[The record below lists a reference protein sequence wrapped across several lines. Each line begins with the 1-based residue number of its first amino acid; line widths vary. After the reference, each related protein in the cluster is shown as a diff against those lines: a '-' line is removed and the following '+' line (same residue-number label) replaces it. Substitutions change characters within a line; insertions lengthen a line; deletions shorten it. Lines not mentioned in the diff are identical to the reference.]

1 MIGFTLRRLSQLLP
15 VLIVSSAIV
24 FLLMRLVPGDP
35 VVMLVGEHASLD
47 VQATVRHQLGLDQPL
62 PLQYVVWLGRILR
75 GDFGSSYFSKLPVLD
90 LMSQAAPATAE
101 LALAALALALIVA
114 VPLGLLSALHQGSR
128 LNLAVTAYTGLAL
141 GVPNFWLGIL
151 LILLFTLALGWLPPG
166 GRVDPLQ
173 NLSLGLKTLILPAAT
188 LSIHMSAV
196 FARFITTA
204 MLDVLNEDYVRTAR
218 AKGLAERAVVIGH
231 ALRAALIPVVTV
243 VGLQFGRLLGGT
255 VVVESIFAWPGLGR
269 MMIDAVG
276 QRDYPLV
283 QATLL
288 LMVGVFV
295 LINLLMDL
303 LYGLLDPRIRLGQ
316 GRTS

>member
-1 MIGFTLRRLSQLLP
+1 MIGYTLRRLSQLVP

-24 FLLMRLVPGDP
+24 FVLMRMVPGDP
-35 VVMLVGEHASLD
+35 VLMMVGENASTE
-47 VQATVRHQLGLDQPL
+47 VQAAVRHQLGLDQPL
-62 PLQYVVWLGRILR
+62 PVQYVFWLGRILH
-75 GDFGSSYFSKLPVLD
+75 GDFGNSYFSKLPVLD
-90 LMSQAAPATAE
+90 LMSGAAPATAQ
-101 LALAALALALIVA
+101 LALVALAMALIVA
-114 VPLGLLSALHQGSR
+114 LPIGVLSALHQGSR
-128 LNLAVTAYTGLAL
+128 FNLAVTAYTGLAL

-166 GRVDPLQ
+166 GRIDPFQ
-173 NLSLGLKTLILPAAT
+173 NPSLGLKTLILPALT

-204 MLDVLNEDYVRTAR
+204 MLDVLHEDYVRTAR
-218 AKGLAERAVVIGH
+218 AKGLAERAVVVGH

-288 LMVGVFV
+288 LMVVVFV
-295 LINLLMDL
+295 MINLAMDL
-303 LYGLLDPRIRLGQ
+303 LYGLLDPRIRLGL
-316 GRTS
+316 GRD

>member
-1 MIGFTLRRLSQLLP
+1 MVSYVLRRLWQLVP

-24 FLLMRLVPGDP
+24 FALMRMVPGDP
-35 VVMLVGEHASLD
+35 VLMMVGESASAET
-47 VQATVRHQLGLDQPL
+47 QATVRRQLGLDQPL
-62 PLQYVVWLGRILR
+62 PVQYLIWANRVLR
-75 GDFGSSYFSKLPVLD
+75 GDFGNSYFSKLPVAD
-90 LMSQAAPATAE
+90 LVASAAPATAE
-101 LALAALALALIVA
+101 LAVVSLVLALIVA
-114 VPLGLLSALHQGSR
+114 LPLGILSALHQGSR
-128 LNLAVTAYTGLAL
+128 FNFAVTAYTGLAL

-166 GRVDPLQ
+166 GRIDPFQ
-173 NLSLGLKTLILPAAT
+173 NPSLGLKTLILPAAT
-188 LSIHMSAV
+188 LSVHMSAV

-204 MLDVLNEDYVRTAR
+204 MLDVLHEDYVRTAR
-218 AKGLAERAVVIGH
+218 AKGLAEHAVVVGH

-288 LMVGVFV
+288 LMVVVFV
-295 LINLLMDL
+295 VINLLMDL
-303 LYGLLDPRIRLGQ
+303 LYGLLDPRIRLGH
-316 GRTS
+316 GRA

>member
-1 MIGFTLRRLSQLLP
+1 MMIGYTLRRFTQLIP
-15 VLIVSSAIV
+15 VLVVSSAIV
-24 FLLMRLVPGDP
+24 FVLMRLVPGDP
-35 VVMLVGEHASLD
+35 VMMLVGENASAQ
-47 VQATVRHQLGLDQPL
+47 VQAAVRHQLGLDQPL
-62 PLQYVVWLGRILR
+62 PVQYVLWLGRMLG
-75 GDFGSSYFSKLPVLD
+75 GDFGTSYFSKLPVVD
-90 LMSQAAPATAE
+90 LVSSAAPATAQ
-101 LALAALALALIVA
+101 LALVSLLLSLVVALPI
-114 VPLGLLSALHQGSR
+114 GILSALYQGSR
-128 LNLAVTAYTGLAL
+128 FNLAVTAYTGLAL

-166 GRVDPLQ
+166 GRIDPAQ

-188 LSIHMSAV
+188 LAVHMSAV

-204 MLDVLNEDYVRTAR
+204 MLDVLHEDYVRTAR
-218 AKGLAERAVVIGH
+218 AKGLSERMVVIGH

-269 MMIDAVG
+269 MMIDAVN

-288 LMVGVFV
+288 LMVVVFV

-303 LYGLLDPRIRLGQ
+303 VYGVLDPRIRLGR
-316 GRTS
+316 GRA